1 MMKRF
6 HVIFKGDVQGVG
18 FRYTVSELA
27 RKYDLTGSVENL
39 SDGTVEVYF
48 QGDEEAVKAAIADAT
63 DPLRYIYVT
72 DTVIREEEVNYYEHF
87 FTTRY

>member
-1 MMKRF
+1 M
-6 HVIFKGDVQGVG
+6 IFKGDVQGVG

-48 QGDEEAVKAAIADAT
+48 QGDEEAVRAAIRDAT

>member
-48 QGDEEAVKAAIADAT
+48 QGDEEAVRAAIRDAT

>member
-1 MMKRF
+1 M
-6 HVIFKGDVQGVG
+6 IFKGDVQGVG

-48 QGDEEAVKAAIADAT
+48 QGDEEAVRAAIRDAT
-63 DPLRYIYVT
+63 DPLHYIYVT

>member
-1 MMKRF
+1 MKRF

-48 QGDEEAVKAAIADAT
+48 QGDEEAVRAAIRDAT

>member
-1 MMKRF
+1 M
-6 HVIFKGDVQGVG
+6 IFKGDVQGVG

-48 QGDEEAVKAAIADAT
+48 QGDEEAVKAAIDDAAN
-63 DPLRYIYVT
+63 PLRYIYVT
-72 DTVIREEEVNYYEHF
+72 DTVIEEEEVDYYEHF

>member
-1 MMKRF
+1 MKRF

-48 QGDEEAVKAAIADAT
+48 QGDEEAVKAAIDDAAN
-63 DPLRYIYVT
+63 PLRYIYVT
-72 DTVIREEEVNYYEHF
+72 DTVIEEEEVDYYEHF